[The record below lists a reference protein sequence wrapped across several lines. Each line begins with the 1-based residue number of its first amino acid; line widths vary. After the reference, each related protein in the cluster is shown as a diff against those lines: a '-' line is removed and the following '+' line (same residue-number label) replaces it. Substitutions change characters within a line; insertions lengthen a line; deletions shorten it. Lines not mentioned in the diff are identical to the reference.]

1 MPTLRNKT
9 VVLTGASSGFGRGAA
24 IEFAKRG
31 AHLVLAARRKNLLKD
46 VSDECKR
53 RGVKAV
59 VVETDVSNQEEV
71 EKLADKALSAFGHID
86 IWVNNAGVATI
97 GRFDEVPIEEHEQV
111 IETNLLG
118 TLYGSYIALRQFR
131 EQGNGTLIN
140 MGSYLSKGSSP
151 YHSSYVASKHGIRG
165 LDTSIRQELEANKED
180 DRIHVCTIMPTA
192 MDTPFFE
199 HAGQHTGHRV
209 QPIDPVYDPQLVIDA
224 IIRVAL
230 RPQDEVTV
238 GRSAK
243 AASFLGKVVPTLLE
257 RVMASKTHK
266 DIYSK
271 SRKETPS
278 TGSLYEPMDEG
289 ETVRG
294 GWLDEEGERQEPE
307 QKKGSHV
314 GTVAT
319 VIGSLA
325 IVGFALS
332 RRRELLD
339 RMTDRA
345 A

>member
-1 MPTLRNKT
+1 MPSLRNKT

-46 VSDECKR
+46 VADECKR

-59 VVETDVSNQEEV
+59 AVETDVSDQDQV
-71 EKLADKALSAFGHID
+71 EKLADKAVSAFGQID
-86 IWVNNAGVATI
+86 VWVNNAGVASI
-97 GRFDEVPIEEHEQV
+97 GRFDEVPIDEHEQV
-111 IETNLLG
+111 IETNLFG
-118 TLYGSYIALRQFR
+118 TLYGSYVALRQFR
-131 EQGNGTLIN
+131 EQGSGTLIN

-165 LDTSIRQELEANKED
+165 LDISIRQELEANKED
-180 DRIHVCTIMPTA
+180 DRIHVCTIMPTS

-209 QPIDPVYDPQLVIDA
+209 QPIGPVYDPKLVIDA
-224 IIRVAL
+224 IIRVAMH
-230 RPQDEVTV
+230 PQDEVMV

-243 AASFLGKVVPTLLE
+243 AASFLGKVLPSLLE
-257 RVMASKTHK
+257 RAMASKTQK
-266 DIYSK
+266 NIYSK
-271 SRKETPS
+271 SRKESPS
-278 TGSLYEPMDEG
+278 TGSVYEPMDEG
-289 ETVRG
+289 ESVRG
-294 GWLDEEGERQEPE
+294 GWLNEEGERQEPE
-307 QKKGSHV
+307 QKKGGHV

-332 RRRELLD
+332 RRKQMLEQ
-339 RMTDRA
+339 RA